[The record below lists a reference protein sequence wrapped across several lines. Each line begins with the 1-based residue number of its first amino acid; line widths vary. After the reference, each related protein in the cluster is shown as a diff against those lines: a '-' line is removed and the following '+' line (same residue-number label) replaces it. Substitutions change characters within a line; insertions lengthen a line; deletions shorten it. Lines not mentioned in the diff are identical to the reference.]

1 MFANFHRVMYNAAPG
16 DYLSKEVFM
25 KKSIAVRIGA
35 VAGEGERLPCVTAH
49 QIAASLGVSPAE
61 VGAAANDLNVRIWA
75 CQMGLFGYGK
85 KPLPEYKLVRPAESV
100 PDDLAA
106 DLRGALVNGRL
117 PCAAAWGIADRY
129 GLSYLEVANA
139 IDALDLRVSPCQLGC
154 F

>member
-1 MFANFHRVMYNAAPG
+1 
-16 DYLSKEVFM
+16 M
-25 KKSIAVRIGA
+25 KKSIVARIRA

-49 QIAASLGVSPAE
+49 QIAASLEVSPAE
-61 VGAAANDLNVRIWA
+61 VGAAANELGVRIWA

-117 PCAAAWGIADRY
+117 PCVAAWAIADRHK
-129 GLSYLEVANA
+129 LSYLEVANA
-139 IDALDLRVSPCQLGC
+139 IESLKLRVSPCQLGC